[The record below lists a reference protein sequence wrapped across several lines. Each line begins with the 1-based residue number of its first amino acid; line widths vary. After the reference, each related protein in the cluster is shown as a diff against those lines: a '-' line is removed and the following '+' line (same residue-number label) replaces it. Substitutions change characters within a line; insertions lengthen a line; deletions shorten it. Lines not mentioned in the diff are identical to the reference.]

1 MNVIQIIM
9 LLTAGGFVSTV
20 LVVDTG
26 LKHFKISEDVRGFI
40 GKTIIVLGGIVTMF
54 LLVVLVQY
62 S

>member
-9 LLTAGGFVSTV
+9 LMTAGGFVSTV

-26 LKHFKISEDVRGFI
+26 LKHFKISEEVRGFI
-40 GKTIIVLGGIVTMF
+40 GKTFIVLGGIVMLF
-54 LLVVLVQY
+54 LTVLLAQK

>member
-9 LLTAGGFVSTV
+9 LLTAGGVVSTV

-26 LKHFKISEDVRGFI
+26 LKHFKISEEVRGFT
-40 GKTIIVLGGIVTMF
+40 GKTIIILGGVIMIF
-54 LLVVLVQY
+54 LTVLLAQN